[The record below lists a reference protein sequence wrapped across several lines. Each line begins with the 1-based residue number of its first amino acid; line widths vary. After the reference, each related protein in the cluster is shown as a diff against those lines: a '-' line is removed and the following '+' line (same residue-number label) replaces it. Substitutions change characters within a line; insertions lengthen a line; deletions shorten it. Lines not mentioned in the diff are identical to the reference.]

1 MRASERYI
9 NDMQTG
15 DIVKL
20 KQNFEQELKKLGFCG
35 HYIHAVDM
43 GFKNGLSKI
52 AYIKHEND
60 LNMDFAVFSPFFSV
74 PVQCLELAN
83 REDL

>member
-1 MRASERYI
+1 
-9 NDMQTG
+9 MQAG

-20 KQNFEQELKKLGFCG
+20 KPDFEQELEKLGFCR
-35 HYIHAVDM
+35 HYVHAVDM

-60 LNMDFAVFSPFFSV
+60 LDMDFAVFSPFFSV
-74 PVQCLELAN
+74 PVQCLELVN
-83 REDL
+83 DETK